1 MICGL
6 GALGLGALGTR
17 AARAQDAEAALANP
31 PGPLTLLCAGPDG
44 GLVSR
49 WGSACTQAFDGSFP
63 GNAAVLAQ
71 AVGGLDGV
79 SGANQF
85 DAQMM
90 PDGRGAAMLPGA
102 ALTAYLTGDQRV
114 HYDPTRWTPVLAGIT
129 PGVLMVRAAAGAVP
143 DLAAL
148 QAFSP
153 LKLAADQAESADLA
167 ALLAL
172 ARLNVATSPVFGL
185 RGAETKTRAFL
196 DGSVDA
202 VFLSGEGV
210 PADVSALNAAGAVA
224 VLSLGQF
231 DTEGRIV
238 SDPLFPD
245 LPDVAGFGPA
255 ASPFLER
262 AYQAAAAAARLDF
275 LLVLP
280 HLTSPDAV
288 AQWTQAAETARQSE
302 TLAEA
307 ASASAVTLAPAP
319 VLAAA
324 LAALSLSEA
333 DAASLQAFLVKSY
346 GWQPD

>member
-1 MICGL
+1 MPRL
-6 GALGLGALGTR
+6 
-17 AARAQDAEAALANP
+17 ARAQDAEAALANP

-49 WGSACTQAFDGSFP
+49 WGNACAQAFDGSFP
-63 GNAAVLAQ
+63 GNAAVIAQ

-90 PDGRGAAMLPGA
+90 PDGRGAAMMPGA
-102 ALTAYLTGDQRV
+102 ALTAYLTGDTRV
-114 HYDPTRWTPVLAGIT
+114 HFDPTRWTPVLAGTT
-129 PGVLMVRAAAGAVP
+129 PGVLMVRAANGTVP

-148 QAFSP
+148 LAFNP

-172 ARLNVATSPVFGL
+172 ARLNVTTSPVFGL
-185 RGAETKTRAFL
+185 RGAEAKTRAFL

-224 VLSLGQF
+224 VVSLGQF
-231 DTEGRIV
+231 DAHGRLV

-245 LPDVAGFGPA
+245 LPDVTGFGPA
-255 ASPFLER
+255 VSPFLDR

-288 AQWTQAAETARQSE
+288 AQWTEAAQTATQSQI
-302 TLAEA
+302 LADA
-307 ASASAVTLAPAP
+307 ASASAVNLAPAA

-324 LAALSLSEA
+324 LAALSLSAA
-333 DAASLQAFLVKSY
+333 DAASLQAFLAKSY
-346 GWQPD
+346 GWQPG